1 MLLLGD
7 SPNPFT
13 MILGFG
19 HEPSEVTKKIAG
31 AESLTHG
38 AAA

>member
-7 SPNPFT
+7 SSNPFT

-38 AAA
+38 AD